1 MEARPINTFHNLR
14 VSRRLMSD
22 CLLLVAHR
30 SLTMTYEPRTY
41 RTRMARPGLV
51 GFQVVVKETDLWV
64 LAVRDLSREVRE
76 VVLQERRQLE
86 AYITAHP
93 EFLSTLTP
101 WPEDPF
107 APPLV
112 RQMLQAARV
121 AGVGPMAAVAGAI
134 AAQVG
139 RGLES
144 LSDEIIVE
152 NGGDIYLKVASPAT
166 VALFAGKSPLSRR
179 VGLKIDPEL
188 SPLGVCTSSGTVG
201 HSLSFGRADAAC
213 ILAPSAALADAVASG
228 LGNRVQNA
236 GDIAAALNWAAQ
248 VPEILGAVVI
258 VGDKLGA
265 WGRVELVPLAG

>member
-1 MEARPINTFHNLR
+1 
-14 VSRRLMSD
+14 
-22 CLLLVAHR
+22 
-30 SLTMTYEPRTY
+30 MTYEPRTY

-51 GFQVVVKETDLWV
+51 GFRVVVQETDLWV

-86 AYITAHP
+86 AYIATHP
-93 EFLSTLTP
+93 EFLTTLTP

-107 APPLV
+107 APPV
-112 RQMLQAARV
+112 VQQMLDAARV
-121 AGVGPMAAVAGAI
+121 AEVGPMAAVAGAI

-139 RGLES
+139 RALES

-166 VALFAGKSPLSRR
+166 VALFAGKSPLSQR
-179 VGLKIDPEL
+179 VGLKIDPKL

-213 ILAPSAALADAVASG
+213 ILAPEAALADAVASG

-236 GDIAAALNWAAQ
+236 GDIAAALKWAAQ

-265 WGRVELVPLAG
+265 WGRVELVSLAG